1 VTAHLQAIKRTLE
14 SKLREVRSNLGE
26 LDSIRIEPSA
36 DPVDMTQQAEE
47 REIATQNLDRNALLA
62 RQILAALAR
71 LEERAYGVCTEC
83 EENISPKRLAVIP
96 WAGLCIHCQEKEDA
110 EHGIRPG
117 SIPAAVRASVLIAA

>member
-62 RQILAALAR
+62 RQILAALA
-71 LEERAYGVCTEC
+71 LLKEGAYGVCTAC
-83 EENISPKRLAVIP
+83 GGSISHKRLAVVP